1 MVILAKPDETL
12 VEHTENTL
20 KVFKSIK
27 ESYPNVPVICGVPD
41 FWEHL
46 FYILFFHDFGKAAVG
61 FQDSLNNNYNYWRY
75 RHEILSACFI
85 VSLKDIFPEVTVNTI
100 GLTIITHHK
109 DVEKLW
115 GSYRPS
121 KTESKRDFDEK
132 LLELKPNF
140 EELLSYVDLVP
151 KLSEKYLGYKLK
163 TPNKISFEDLGSVFD
178 QVIFNYFKDF
188 KVGNYNELQG
198 VYGYFL
204 KGFMNACDY
213 LASGSKYE
221 ICSAVKNGDLYNFDS
236 LRKTQL
242 IASKTEGSSFLIAPT
257 GSGKTEASFLWAD
270 NNQNDNFSKRI
281 FYVLPFVASINAMYN
296 RLVEDLGNDE
306 LVGIL
311 HGKASYFIYK
321 SVESQ
326 DYNESKNE
334 AKRIQNLTNKI
345 YRPYKIL
352 TPFQFIKFFF
362 GVKGFEMGL
371 SELTDSLL
379 ILDEIHAY
387 DTRVTC
393 LLLESLKILKNKFNV
408 DIFIMSATLPSFL
421 KNLFADELNIS
432 NSISLNS
439 NELDLFTRHKVNI
452 IDNCI
457 ENYCDEILD
466 DINAG
471 KKVLIVCNTVD
482 KSQMIYEWFKDEGVG
497 NSALLHSRFIL
508 KDREKIEKNLD
519 DLNLLVGTQAIEVSL
534 DIDYDVLYSEP
545 APLDALIQRFG
556 RVNRR
561 GWKDGLIKPV
571 NIFKIGSDND
581 KYIYNQDL
589 VSKTLNILDNFDIL
603 EESKIQEI
611 IDEVYGEGYDLKDQ
625 EIFDNVH
632 HSFNELS
639 KNIVPFINYAKNND
653 FYNLFDS
660 YEVVPQKFREEYLE
674 RINNNQYYEAMSYCL
689 SISKGQFFKLKNE
702 NNIDFDEDTYTFF
715 IDIKYDSKFG
725 LKLSEEESNIL

>member
-12 VEHTENTL
+12 MEHTENTL

-61 FQDSLNNNYNYWRY
+61 FQHSLNNNDYWRY

-109 DVEKLW
+109 DIEKLW

-121 KTESKRDFDEK
+121 KTESKRDFNEK

-198 VYGYFL
+198 AYGYFL

-242 IASKTEGSSFLIAPT
+242 IASKTKGSSFLIAPT

-281 FYVLPFVASINAMYN
+281 FYVLPFTASINAMYN
-296 RLVEDLGNDE
+296 RLIEDLGNDE

-326 DYNESKNE
+326 NYNESKNE

-387 DTRVTC
+387 DARVTC

-432 NSISLNS
+432 NFISLNS
-439 NELDLFTRHKVNI
+439 SELDSFTRHKVNI

-466 DINAG
+466 DIDAG

-482 KSQMIYEWFKDEGVG
+482 KSQMIYEWFKNEGVG

-519 DLNLLVGTQAIEVSL
+519 NLDLLVGTQAIEVSL

-561 GWKDGLIKPV
+561 GWKDGLIKQV

-603 EESKIQEI
+603 EESKIQGI
-611 IDEVYGEGYDLKDQ
+611 IDEVYGGCYDLKDQ
-625 EIFDNVH
+625 EIFDNVR

-639 KNIVPFINYAKNND
+639 KDIVPFINYAENKT

-660 YEVVPQKFREEYLE
+660 REVVPQKFREEYLE
-674 RINNNQYYEAMSYCL
+674 KINNNQYYEAMSYCL

-702 NNIDFDEDTYTFF
+702 NNLDFDENTHTYF
-715 IDIKYDSKFG
+715 IDIKYDSECG